1 MNIDF
6 TPTAIADLEAIR
18 DYIAHFDPRA
28 ADRIIARID
37 TSIAF
42 LAAFP
47 EIGRKGR
54 VSGTRELVVPDTNYI
69 VVYEILNAIDVYILT
84 VVHGREQFPPRKE

>member
-1 MNIDF
+1 MNINF

-18 DYIAHFDPRA
+18 DYITHFDPRA
-28 ADRIIARID
+28 AYKVIARID

-47 EIGRKGR
+47 EIGRNGR
-54 VSGTRELVVPDTNYI
+54 VAGTRELVVPDTNYI
-69 VVYEILNAIDVYILT
+69 VVYEIPNAVDIYILT
-84 VVHGREQFPPRKE
+84 VVHGREQFPPQKE